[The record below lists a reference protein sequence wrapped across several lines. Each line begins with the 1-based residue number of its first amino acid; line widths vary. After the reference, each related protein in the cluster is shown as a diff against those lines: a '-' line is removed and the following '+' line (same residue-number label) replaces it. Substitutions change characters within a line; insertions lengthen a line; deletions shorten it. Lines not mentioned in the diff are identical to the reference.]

1 MKLTLFMSDI
11 QKELERVERSL
22 SGLSS
27 HIGLILTNGQDA
39 RSKLVGL
46 DGNIEKIEK
55 DVRNIRRKLGSGQKS

>member
-1 MKLTLFMSDI
+1 MSDI

-39 RSKLVGL
+39 RSKLDGL
-46 DGNIEKIEK
+46 DGNIEKIGRASCRER
-55 DVRNIRRKLGSGQKS
+55 V